1 MEEETNNSK
10 GSEKWID
17 LAGQASEEGDT
28 EKAREYL
35 LNAVNADPENAQAWS
50 ALSVFA
56 RSRDEAIHALEKV
69 LELDPGY
76 KGAAERLELLKKM
89 LD

>member
-1 MEEETNNSK
+1 MEEESNNSK
-10 GSEKWID
+10 GSEKWIE

-35 LNAVNADPENAQAWS
+35 LNAVNADPESAQAWS